1 MQCIARC
8 KSNPFKQCSLK
19 QCENKLCKKH
29 SQEENIK
36 TIDIPLFTKKEMNE
50 FILNIINTF
59 NKNIGKIDK
68 LDKLIKKN
76 IILAKYILQYYNYN
90 FHVNLKKNEVV
101 ILFKQYITENNKY
114 ILNLQYI
121 IKIQKI
127 FRRNITKNI
136 NLLKGP
142 GLFLPCVNETDF
154 YTFESKNKIKYAYF
168 FSFIDEKKNI
178 YFFDIRSFKLL
189 IDNKFTSNNKIIN
202 PYNRSPIS
210 IDIIEKYNKLVN
222 YLKKNNISIEFEP
235 EILSEEQLFNQNIIQ
250 TFQKIDK
257 FGYNT
262 SIEWFSKLSIF
273 QLRKLWINLED
284 IWNYRSNLSINEKNN
299 IIQKIKPQPFSKF
312 KLLNTKF
319 FYNFDKSVNKKKLQE
334 AILEDFNIF
343 ITSGINESSTNIGCL
358 YVLTALSSV
367 SNECIQAMPWLQQ

>member
-8 KSNPFKQCSLK
+8 KSNPFKQCSLNGIH
-19 QCENKLCKKH
+19 NKLCKKH
-29 SQEENIK
+29 NQEENIK
-36 TIDIPLFTKKEMNE
+36 TIDIPLFTKKEMDE
-50 FILNIINTF
+50 FILNTINIF

-90 FHVNLKKNEVV
+90 FNVNLKKNEVV

-114 ILNLQYI
+114 ILNLHYI
-121 IKIQKI
+121 IKIQKF

-154 YTFESKNKIKYAYF
+154 YTFESKNKIKYDYF

-210 IDIIEKYNKLVN
+210 IDIIEKYNKLFN

-262 SIEWFSKLSIF
+262 SIEWFTKLSIF

-284 IWNYRSNLSINEKNN
+284 IWNYRSNLSSNEKNN
-299 IIQKIKPQPFSKF
+299 IIQIIKPQPFSKF
-312 KLLNTKF
+312 KLLNTKY
-319 FYNFDKSVNKKKLQE
+319 FYNIDKSVNKKKLQE

-343 ITSGINESSTNIGCL
+343 ITSGINESSSNIGCL
-358 YVLTALSSV
+358 YVLTALASV
-367 SNECIQAMPWLQQ
+367 SNECIQAMPWLHQ